1 MLNDVLLFSDVFA
14 IRNKMARTKQTAK
27 KGGGKR
33 PKKNL
38 ATKAAKKYAP
48 SASGG
53 IKKPRRCRPGV
64 IALREIRRYQKS
76 TELAIKKLPFQRVVR
91 EITEEMFKNR
101 GFRFQGSAVLALQE
115 ATEKY
120 LINVFEDAYLCSLHA
135 KRVTIMV
142 KDIILARRI
151 RGDY

>member
-1 MLNDVLLFSDVFA
+1 M
-14 IRNKMARTKQTAK
+14 
-27 KGGGKR
+27 
-33 PKKNL
+33 
-38 ATKAAKKYAP
+38 
-48 SASGG
+48 
-53 IKKPRRCRPGV
+53 
-64 IALREIRRYQKS
+64 
-76 TELAIKKLPFQRVVR
+76 VR
-91 EITEEMFKNR
+91 EITEEMFTNR